1 MTGDGGRLARADMPG
16 YSQLP
21 ASLLPSL
28 LILANYRRPS
38 DILETSCYGSSEKED
53 FAVAPQYASLAPCAE
68 TGCLCRMPELRR
80 TQATA
85 SSLWVVWLL

>member
-16 YSQLP
+16 YSQLS

-38 DILETSCYGSSEKED
+38 DILETSCYGSSEK
-53 FAVAPQYASLAPCAE
+53 
-68 TGCLCRMPELRR
+68 
-80 TQATA
+80 
-85 SSLWVVWLL
+85 